1 MPTKLIAIVFTVV
14 LLAPGTVLAC
24 PVCFGNAD
32 GPIARGTNLA
42 ILALLGVT
50 LTMLGS
56 FAAFFIYLAKRARL
70 ARQGQDY
77 AD

>member
-1 MPTKLIAIVFTVV
+1 VFTVV